1 MNAAVVRNAGR
12 LVGSVFP
19 GLASRL
25 ARRLATRPAFR
36 KVRPEPAGAE
46 PVSFRFGLAGLRWGE
61 GGPRVL
67 ALHGWEGRAAQ
78 FRRLGERLASRG
90 FQLVALDAPAHGR
103 SPGREADPVVFADA
117 LQEAAAELGPLHAVV
132 GHSMGGASVLY
143 ALSRGL
149 EASRSVAIA
158 APAGLAGVLARMSRA
173 LGLPEEARRRFF
185 ALMQRRTG
193 IAPEALDI
201 DLLAA
206 AGMDQP
212 LLVVHDRED
221 KVIPFADAERIARAT
236 RAELFETRG
245 LGHRDVLRDEQVLDR
260 IVRFLGTRAA

>member
-1 MNAAVVRNAGR
+1 MIASLVRSAGH

-19 GLASRL
+19 GFASRV
-25 ARRLATRPAFR
+25 ARRLATRPAVR
-36 KVRPEPAGAE
+36 APRPEPASAE
-46 PVSFRFGLAGLRWGE
+46 PVSFRFGLAGLRWGD

-78 FRRLGERLASRG
+78 FRGLGERLASRG
-90 FQLVALDAPAHGR
+90 FQLIALDAPGHGR

-143 ALSRGL
+143 ALSRGMD
-149 EASRSVAIA
+149 ASRSVAIA
-158 APAGLAGVLARMSRA
+158 APAGLAGVLVRMSRA
-173 LGLPEEARRRFF
+173 LGLPDEARRRFF

-193 IAPEALDI
+193 VAPEALDI
-201 DLLAA
+201 DLLAT
-206 AGMDQP
+206 AGMDRP
-212 LLVVHDRED
+212 LLVVHDRD
-221 KVIPFADAERIARAT
+221 DRVIPFADAERIVRAT

-245 LGHRDVLRDEQVLDR
+245 LGHRDVLRDELVLDR
-260 IVRFLGTRAA
+260 IVRFLGASAG